1 MALVR
6 KIKTKVTDIIKYSDD
21 IRFYRLETSNKNFD
35 FKCGQFL
42 QLAIDEYDASYPWP
56 ESRCFS
62 IISSPANRD
71 YIDILVS
78 RKGNFTNRMFNEL
91 RLNDTVWIKL
101 PYGDFNFDT
110 GNDKELFFIAGGTGI
125 SPFISFLRLLP
136 DTGIKNRISL
146 YYGVRESSLI
156 IFNDLFEEI
165 KSKYNDIDI
174 NLYVEN
180 LTASGDDIY
189 IKGILP
195 VNEIFANIINSGD
208 AEVYLSG
215 PPAMINLFNKILI
228 EKGFSEN
235 NIHFDK
241 WE

>member
-6 KIKTKVTDIIKYSDD
+6 KIKTKVTGIIEYSDD
-21 IRFYRLETSNKNFD
+21 IRLYSLKTSNKNFD

-42 QLAIDEYDASYPWP
+42 QLAIDEYDASFPWP

-62 IISSPANRD
+62 IISSPANKD

-78 RKGNFTNRMFNEL
+78 RKGNFTARMFNEL
-91 RLNDTVWIKL
+91 ALDDTVWVKL

-110 GNDKELFFIAGGTGI
+110 ENNRELFFIAGGTGI
-125 SPFISFLRLLP
+125 SPFISFLRLLS
-136 DTGIKNRISL
+136 DNEIRNRINL

-156 IFNDLFEEI
+156 IFNDLFEEV
-165 KSKYNDIDI
+165 KAKYNNI
-174 NLYVEN
+174 NICLYIEN
-180 LTASGDDIY
+180 LHIPDNDIY
-189 IKGILP
+189 KKGILP
-195 VNEIFANIINSGD
+195 VDEISGNIINSGET
-208 AEVYLSG
+208 EVYLSG
-215 PPAMINLFNKILI
+215 PPVMINSFNKILI